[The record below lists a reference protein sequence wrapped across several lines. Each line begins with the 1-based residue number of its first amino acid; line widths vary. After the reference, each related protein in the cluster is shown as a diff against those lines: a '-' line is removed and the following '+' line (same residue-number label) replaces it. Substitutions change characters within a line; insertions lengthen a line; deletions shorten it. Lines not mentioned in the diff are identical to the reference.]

1 MQIKGKI
8 LYELFKNFLGN
19 SSPWYKIL
27 IISFLVLNPL
37 IYFLDKTYL
46 KSGFAV
52 IGWIIVIESIIIL
65 MMTTQCFPFPPL
77 TLLICEAV
85 AIKLIDPHNVY
96 HEIMNNLSVIMLV
109 MFSTAAIYFHKDFL
123 SYIFSKILM
132 RIKSRT
138 ILSVSILTLSA
149 LLSAFLDALT
159 VVVIM
164 VSVAN
169 GLFSTYMK
177 YIKNNEKNKDNSSNL
192 KSLRKFLRD
201 ILMTSAIG
209 TAIGGVST
217 IVGEPQNY
225 IIAKIVEWDF
235 ITFAYRMRF
244 VSISC
249 FISSI
254 IICIIVNKLKIFGY
268 GFILNKEV
276 KRVIKKREE
285 EIEKNMKLFEKISFF
300 SQGLS
305 IILFIT
311 LIAYGFAEIGV
322 ISIAIIG
329 IITSFTGITD
339 EKKIGE
345 AFTESLP
352 FAILIILFFAVISM
366 VESLELF
373 KPIIHWAFTFSN
385 KIQLLAFYIANS
397 ILSMVSDNVFVAG
410 IYINEVNQAFKNNII
425 NQEQF
430 EKLAIT
436 INAGTNISSIATP
449 NGQAAFLFLL
459 TSSIAPLINLS
470 YGRMIKMA
478 LPYTILLSIV
488 AIIACCLI

>member
-1 MQIKGKI
+1 MYIRYRI
-8 LYELFKNFLGN
+8 VHEIFKNFLGN
-19 SSPWYKIL
+19 SSIWYKIL
-27 IISFLVLNPL
+27 IISFLLLNPF
-37 IYFLDKTYL
+37 IYLLDRFYL
-46 KSGFAV
+46 NTGFAI
-52 IGWIIVIESIIIL
+52 IGWTIVIESIVIL

-77 TLLICEAV
+77 SLLVCEAV
-85 AIKLIDPHNVY
+85 AMNLINPHDVY
-96 HEIMNNLSVIMLV
+96 HEIVNNLSVIMLV
-109 MFSTAAIYFHKDFL
+109 MFSTAAIFFHKDFL
-123 SYIFSKILM
+123 SYIFSKVIM
-132 RIKSRT
+132 RIKSRVL
-138 ILSVSILTLSA
+138 LSLSILVLSA
-149 LLSAFLDALT
+149 IMSAFLDALT

-164 VSVAN
+164 VSIAN
-169 GLFSTYMK
+169 GLFSTYTK
-177 YIKNNEKNKDNSSNL
+177 YIKQNEKDNNNSSNI

-217 IVGEPQNY
+217 IIGEPQNY
-225 IIAKIVEWDF
+225 IIGKIVNWDF
-235 ITFAYRMRF
+235 LTFAYRMRF

-254 IICIIVNKLKIFGY
+254 IICIVINKLKIFGY
-268 GFILNKEV
+268 GFNLNREV
-276 KRVIKKREE
+276 QKVIRDREK
-285 EIEKNMKLFEKISFF
+285 EIEENMKLFEKISFF
-300 SQGLS
+300 SQGIS

-329 IITSFTGITD
+329 IITSFTGIIE

-345 AFTESLP
+345 AFSESLP
-352 FAILIILFFAVISM
+352 FATLIILFFAIISM
-366 VESLELF
+366 VDSLQLF
-373 KPIIHWAFTFSN
+373 EPIIHWAFTFSN
-385 KIQLLAFYIANS
+385 RIQLLAFYIANS

-425 NQEQF
+425 SHEQF

-470 YGRMIKMA
+470 YGRMLKMA
-478 LPYTILLSIV
+478 LPYTIVLSIV
-488 AIIACCLI
+488 AIMASCIL